1 MFKVNLIVM
10 SVINCKPKNEF
21 DHSPPWRGA
30 GVGLKKIFT
39 FLVYNLLPVGQ
50 IKDFK
55 QVKKI

>member
-1 MFKVNLIVM
+1 M
-10 SVINCKPKNEF
+10 SVKNCKPKNEF